1 VLEIL
6 PFKRFAL
13 CAQAGQT
20 ALMLAAS
27 RDRGDIVR
35 MLLDAGADVNAQDDD
50 GSTALMCA
58 SEHGFVD
65 VVRMLLAHPGCNPA
79 IEDNVSLDIGTL
91 GPVGLQRALSVS
103 HLNGRDRWAGRK
115 RTGRKEGNE

>member
-1 VLEIL
+1 MYLDESFYVEHMFVLCVCVRVCVRVRTCE
-6 PFKRFAL
+6 
-13 CAQAGQT
+13 QAGQT

-58 SEHGFVD
+58 SEHGFID
-65 VVRMLLAHPGCNPA
+65 IVRMLLAHPGCDPA
-79 IEDNVSLDIGTL
+79 IEDNVS
-91 GPVGLQRALSVS
+91 
-103 HLNGRDRWAGRK
+103 NGKLPFRSE
-115 RTGRKEGNE
+115 TVP